1 MVESLK
7 YHRLLISHS
16 QCKYQMSMLTILNRL
31 LLLILLALAITPVW
45 SASVHVAVASNFT
58 KPMKVIAA
66 NFEEETG
73 HRALVSYGSSGK
85 LLGQIRHGA
94 PFEIFLSADQDK
106 PNKVE
111 ADGLAVPDSRF
122 TYAIG
127 KLVLW
132 SADENTVDEEGEV
145 LKSDDFQHVAI
156 ANPVTAPYG
165 QAAIQTMQKLELAE
179 TLKDK
184 IVQGE
189 SISQT
194 KEFVSSSNA
203 ELGFVAL
210 SQVTKGG
217 EITEGSAWHVPD
229 DFYSP
234 INQDAILLK
243 TGENNEAAKALYA
256 YLKSDGVQAMIQ
268 SFGYDLVDSPMAKG
282 DSNSK

>member
-1 MVESLK
+1 MFFIKMML
-7 YHRLLISHS
+7 RLSFTLIASFIAA
-16 QCKYQMSMLTILNRL
+16 Q
-31 LLLILLALAITPVW
+31 V
-45 SASVHVAVASNFT
+45 SAGTVHVAVASNFT

-66 NFEEETG
+66 NFEEVTG

-106 PNKVE
+106 PDKVE
-111 ADGLAVPDSRF
+111 ADNLAVPNSRF

-145 LKSDDFQHVAI
+145 LKSDGFQHIAI
-156 ANPVTAPYG
+156 ANPITAPYG
-165 QAAIQTMQKLELAE
+165 RAAIQTMETLELAE

-210 SQVTKGG
+210 SQITKDG
-217 EITEGSAWHVPD
+217 EITEGSAWQIPD
-229 DFYSP
+229 DLYSP
-234 INQDAILLK
+234 IKQDAILLK
-243 TGENNEAAKALYA
+243 NGENNEAAKALYA
-256 YLKSDGVQAMIQ
+256 YLKSDDVQAMIQ
-268 SFGYDLVDSPMAKG
+268 SFGYDLVDSSMIKS
-282 DSNSK
+282 DSNAK